1 MLLISMNGISSSSLS
16 LTKIF
21 TYSIWQQKSLLQNVI
36 STVLILYKQILN
48 LTIYFLVHKIKNSKI
63 YFNCICI
70 PHCILD
76 STILDVIDIGFSLA
90 FIPSLLAAFDIGNN
104 FRVSSAAASCS
115 ILPEFQIDSLHPTFR
130 WVDGLDDNRIW
141 SK

>member
-36 STVLILYKQILN
+36 STVLILYKQILK